1 MRYASDQ
8 DVLSII
14 RENPGITTE
23 RISIKLYAPECRRD
37 GWYHIIGQLQKLKKK
52 GLIRGEQDPEIGRAR
67 YLWTVV

>member
-23 RISIKLYAPECRRD
+23 KISIRLYTPEYRRD
-37 GWYHIIGQLQKLKKK
+37 GWLHTIGQLQTLKNK
-52 GLIRGEQDPEIGRAR
+52 GLIRGVQDPEIGRAR